1 MFEIIE
7 KVRQKKDREKKIIA
21 FSVSFFICSVIFIF
35 WLFTVL
41 PGFQKQVELDKKVSS
56 AKKGPTENLA
66 GFVTDNYSQV
76 RDQINKIKSISNFF
90 KGDSE
95 YFKAESTLNIEQE
108 ESAPVMI
115 FSSTTIENT
124 P

>member
-76 RDQINKIKSISNFF
+76 RDQINKIKSISNIF

-95 YFKAESTLNIEQE
+95 YFKAESTLDIKQE

>member
-76 RDQINKIKSISNFF
+76 RDQINKIKSISNIF

-95 YFKAESTLNIEQE
+95 YFKAESTLDIEQE

>member
-41 PGFQKQVELDKKVSS
+41 PGFQKQVESDKKVSS

-76 RDQINKIKSISNFF
+76 RDQINKIKSISNIF

-95 YFKAESTLNIEQE
+95 YFKAESTLDIEQE

>member
-76 RDQINKIKSISNFF
+76 RDQINKIKSISNIF

-95 YFKAESTLNIEQE
+95 YFKAESTLDIEQQ
-108 ESAPVMI
+108 ESAPTMV
-115 FSSTTIENT
+115 FSSTTVENT